1 MPLFPGLGVTGLF
14 GITKE
19 SWTSGCVCSMP
30 TFAGVGGNNM
40 GLRQI
45 EIFLRKGAG
54 RAAPL
59 AQAGVLFGAVHF
71 HVALYKFNFAF
82 VLFGFFS
89 VSTFFVKAYKF
100 FHGFNIAW

>member
-1 MPLFPGLGVTGLF
+1 MTGLF

-45 EIFLRKGAG
+45 EIFLRKGADFL
-54 RAAPL
+54 RDFSKKADWV
-59 AQAGVLFGAVHF
+59 QVS
-71 HVALYKFNFAF
+71 VA
-82 VLFGFFS
+82 
-89 VSTFFVKAYKF
+89 
-100 FHGFNIAW
+100 